1 MFLYYHCDLKEKTNE
16 NEKGSKDGKINDT
29 TATMKELMRK
39 RYEKFAFSKMNI
51 IKKVYTWIAISGKSI
66 IFAGWLS

>member
-16 NEKGSKDGKINDT
+16 NEKGNKDGKINDT

-39 RYEKFAFSKMNI
+39 RYEKLAFSKMNI
-51 IKKVYTWIAISGKSI
+51 IKKVYT
-66 IFAGWLS
+66 